1 MSILRIA
8 GTAILIA
15 FGPIF
20 VVWIII
26 LLTSD
31 PDEGANIGG
40 GLVGLAVLSISIVM
54 AIIFVAWHIL
64 RFLRTR

>member
-1 MSILRIA
+1 MSILRTA

-15 FGPIF
+15 FGPMF

-40 GLVGLAVLSISIVM
+40 GLVGLAVRIWIAGRVE
-54 AIIFVAWHIL
+54 VN
-64 RFLRTR
+64 